1 MKTQWSAI
9 FDWDGVILD
18 SSRHHEESWERL
30 AKEEGRIL
38 PEGHF
43 LKGFGRRNVEIMRDM
58 LRWSEDLAEIQRL
71 SLRKEELYREVV
83 KDWGIES
90 LPGVREWLERLKKEG
105 IACGI
110 GSSTEE
116 KNVRLGLGLLGLGD
130 FFQTAVTA
138 EHVKRGKPAPDVFL
152 EVARRLDANPAQCVV
167 FEDAPAGVEA
177 GRAAGVPDL
186 VTQNLSRGRDQY
198 RNMLDGLMSGN
209 SEQARDSLMELQV
222 FLGPKASEQV
232 VKSVKDVQQVGEY
245 AASLEAQRDLQKAK
259 FEAIHNKMAK
269 VNAGEAPYS
278 QGVR

>member
-1 MKTQWSAI
+1 VKVIWTAI

-30 AKEEGRIL
+30 AREEGKIL

-58 LRWSEDLAEIQRL
+58 LHWSEDLNEIQRL

-83 KDWGIES
+83 KDWGIEP
-90 LPGVREWLERLKKEG
+90 LPGVRQWLERLREGG

-116 KNVRLGLGLLGLGD
+116 KNVKLGLEILDLEM
-130 FFQTAVTA
+130 FFKTAVTA

-152 EVARRLDANPAQCVV
+152 EVASRLGAKPERCVV

-177 GRAAGVPDL
+177 GRAAGMKVVGVMTTHPGGHLESLDREVERL
-186 VTQNLSRGRDQY
+186 DELSIQEIESWFGQ
-198 RNMLDGLMSGN
+198 S
-209 SEQARDSLMELQV
+209 A
-222 FLGPKASEQV
+222 
-232 VKSVKDVQQVGEY
+232 
-245 AASLEAQRDLQKAK
+245 
-259 FEAIHNKMAK
+259 
-269 VNAGEAPYS
+269 
-278 QGVR
+278 